1 MRQRRFEFPLSSFA
15 TPRPRARARRRSVAL
30 CLASLPVVLL
40 AITLAPSPV
49 RAQGE
54 ASIYGLATDATGSAI
69 AGATVRIVNT
79 ETGTV
84 RTVST
89 DAAGR
94 YDAPLLAVGEYE
106 VSAEKTGF
114 NVAKRTI
121 VLVLGQHANV
131 DLALNVAGIRQAV
144 QVEAS
149 PFAPSVTNADVSGL
163 VNERQVKDLPLNGR
177 SYDQLLT
184 LNPGVSSSGCSTKNT
199 CLHWEHLS
207 LLRGLSSFSESS
219 RNRAPQDSQ
228 VITIVAMYH
237 SLPQANSP
245 CHGSSGE
252 IVRNTA
258 GFRCL

>member
-1 MRQRRFEFPLSSFA
+1 MR
-15 TPRPRARARRRSVAL
+15 
-30 CLASLPVVLL
+30 SLPFPVVLL

-84 RTVST
+84 RQIST

-121 VLVLGQHANV
+121 ALVLGQHANV
-131 DLALNVAGIRQAV
+131 DLSPERCGHPAGRASGSVAL
-144 QVEAS
+144 
-149 PFAPSVTNADVSGL
+149 
-163 VNERQVKDLPLNGR
+163 
-177 SYDQLLT
+177 
-184 LNPGVSSSGCSTKNT
+184 
-199 CLHWEHLS
+199 
-207 LLRGLSSFSESS
+207 
-219 RNRAPQDSQ
+219 RAKRD
-228 VITIVAMYH
+228 
-237 SLPQANSP
+237 
-245 CHGSSGE
+245 
-252 IVRNTA
+252 
-258 GFRCL
+258 